1 MHSFGYDD
9 FSIISVLE
17 GYLSSEY
24 LYSNDFKYCIGLCAL
39 PRRKNLRPLDC
50 RLNFLC
56 CTDPEQSWR

>member
-24 LYSNDFKYCIGLCAL
+24 LYCDFKYCIGLCAL
-39 PRRKNLRPLDC
+39 PRRKNLQFVC